1 MRESPLPP
9 QWAFLQGRVHYIQ
22 QHTPTE
28 WSSTCPE
35 CGGDVHPSGE
45 WPDRCRLF
53 ADEHPRLW
61 CRHCGLVAY
70 PDQYGDKGYTPPTT
84 QELERFRQE
93 RIAAEEAR
101 KRSAERALAL
111 LQDQRLWER
120 YYSQAGK
127 VGREYWER
135 RGIPGCWQD
144 FWQLGYIEQ
153 REFFIDGAPY
163 YTPTATIPLFAQ
175 GDVLNIKHRLIDPP
189 RQGKD
194 KYRYEISGQPAPMF
208 LCDPDK
214 SIAGHVIAIEGE
226 IKAAVTFAR
235 LDDPNVTMVGLPGVT
250 PPPGVVSQ
258 LSQAERV
265 TFILDPGTDH
275 QTLALAKQVGVRKC
289 WRIPVQRKI
298 DDALIETQATS
309 YDIRRLLQ
317 TATPIWAY
325 VSEK

>member
-1 MRESPLPP
+1 MRKEIPLPP
-9 QWAFLQGRVHYIQ
+9 IFAHMQGQIRFVQ
-22 QHTPTE
+22 QVSNTE
-28 WSSTCPE
+28 YCGSCPK
-35 CGGDVHPSGE
+35 CGGDAHPDGE
-45 WPDRCRLF
+45 WPDRLRIFVDSKPLM
-53 ADEHPRLW
+53 W
-61 CRHCGLVAY
+61 CRRCGFLAF
-70 PDQYGDKGYTPPTT
+70 PDTNNNAYTPPTP

-144 FWQLGYIEQ
+144 FWQLGYVEQ
-153 REFFIDGAPY
+153 REFFVDGAPY
-163 YTPTATIPLFAQ
+163 YTSTATIPLFAQ

-214 SIAGHVIAIEGE
+214 PIAGHVVAIEGE

-235 LDDPNVTMVGLPGVT
+235 LDDPNVTMVGLPGIT
-250 PPPGVVSQ
+250 PPIGVISQ

-265 TFILDPGTDH
+265 TLVTDPGSRAETWRLCQQIGID
-275 QTLALAKQVGVRKC
+275 KC
-289 WRIPVQRKI
+289 WVLLPSGKI
-298 DDALIETQATS
+298 DDFIIQADMS
-309 YDIRRLLQ
+309 RRDLHWLLNN
-317 TATPIWAY
+317 AIPAR
-325 VSEK
+325 S

>member
-1 MRESPLPP
+1 MREAALPP
-9 QWAFLQGRVHYIQ
+9 QWACLTGKVLFVQ

-35 CGGDVHPSGE
+35 CGGAVHPSGE

-53 ADEHPRLW
+53 ADEHPTLF
-61 CRHCGLVAY
+61 CRRCGLVAY
-70 PDQYGDKGYTPPTT
+70 PDQYGDKNYTPPTP

-120 YYSQAGK
+120 YYLQAGK
-127 VGREYWER
+127 TGREYWER

-153 REFFIDGAPY
+153 REFYIDGAPY
-163 YTPTATIPLFAQ
+163 YTATATIPLFAQ
-175 GDVLNIKHRLIDPP
+175 GAEVVNIKHRLIDPP

-214 SIAGHVIAIEGE
+214 PVAGHVVAVEGE

-265 TFILDPGTDH
+265 TLVTDPGSQAETWR
-275 QTLALAKQVGVRKC
+275 LCKQVGLSKTRVL
-289 WRIPVQRKI
+289 IPPVKV
-298 DDALIETQATS
+298 DDMILASRLSRQDVASLLSQAKP
-309 YDIRRLLQ
+309 L
-317 TATPIWAY
+317 
-325 VSEK
+325 V

>member
-1 MRESPLPP
+1 MREAALPP
-9 QWAFLQGRVHYIQ
+9 QWACLAGKVLFVQ
-22 QHTPTE
+22 QHSPTE

-35 CGGDVHPSGE
+35 CGGAVHPSGE

-53 ADEHPRLW
+53 ADEHPTLF
-61 CRHCGLVAY
+61 CRRCGLVAY
-70 PDQYGDKGYTPPTT
+70 PDQYGDKNYTPPTP

-120 YYSQAGK
+120 YYLQAGK
-127 VGREYWER
+127 TGREYWER

-153 REFFIDGAPY
+153 REFYIDGAPY
-163 YTPTATIPLFAQ
+163 YTATATIPLFAQ
-175 GDVLNIKHRLIDPP
+175 GAEVVNIKHRLIDPP

-214 SIAGHVIAIEGE
+214 PVAGHVVAVEGE

-265 TFILDPGTDH
+265 TLVTDPGSQAETWR
-275 QTLALAKQVGVRKC
+275 LCKQVGLSKTRVL
-289 WRIPVQRKI
+289 IPPVKV
-298 DDALIETQATS
+298 DDMILASRLSRQDVASLLSQAKP
-309 YDIRRLLQ
+309 L
-317 TATPIWAY
+317 
-325 VSEK
+325 V